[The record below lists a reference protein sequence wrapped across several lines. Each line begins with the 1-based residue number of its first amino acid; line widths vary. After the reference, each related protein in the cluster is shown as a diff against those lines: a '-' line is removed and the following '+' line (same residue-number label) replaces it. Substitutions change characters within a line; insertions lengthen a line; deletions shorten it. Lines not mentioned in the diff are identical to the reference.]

1 MEVNH
6 WQGRQV
12 LVTGATGF
20 VGSWLVKELLARGAA
35 VSVLIHEREQG
46 SMLLR
51 EKIDRQ
57 TTVVEGALQDYAALK
72 RAVESVDT
80 VFHLGAETLV
90 GEALQDPLNT
100 FESNIRGTYH
110 LLEAC
115 RTRKTPFR
123 AIVVASSDKAYGDCD
138 DLPYTE
144 ETPLAGRHPYDVSK
158 SCTDLLALT
167 YAETYALPVR
177 VARCGNIYGGG
188 DMHESRIVPGTIR
201 SLHRGEAPV
210 IRSDGTYLRDYLYVT
225 DVVNAYLLLA
235 DANLP
240 PNSPRAFNFGPNQPI
255 SVLEIVEVITRLMH
269 CEHLPPTILNEAK
282 AEIHDQYLSS
292 ALAQKL
298 LGWEPQVSL
307 EEGLRHTIAW
317 YAES

>member
-1 MEVNH
+1 MEVGD
-6 WQGRQV
+6 WKSRRV

-20 VGSWLVKELLARGAA
+20 VGSWLVKELLACTAN
-35 VSVLIHEREQG
+35 VTVLINERESG
-46 SMLLR
+46 SMLLK
-51 EKIDRQ
+51 EGIDRQ
-57 TTVVEGALQDYAALK
+57 TTVVEGALQEYAVVE

-90 GEALQDPLNT
+90 GEALKDPLNT

-115 RTRKTPFR
+115 RKRKTPFH
-123 AIVVASSDKAYGDCD
+123 AIVIASSDKAYGDSAT
-138 DLPYTE
+138 LPYTE
-144 ETPLAGRHPYDVSK
+144 ETPLAGRHPYDASK

-167 YAETYALPVR
+167 YAETYGLPVR

-201 SLHRGEAPV
+201 SLQRGEAPI
-210 IRSDGTYLRDYLYVT
+210 IRSDGTYLRDYVYVT

-235 DANLP
+235 GANLP
-240 PNSPRAFNFGPNQPI
+240 QNSPRAFNFGPNQPT
-255 SVLEIVEVITRLMH
+255 SVLEIVKMITRLMK
-269 CEHLPPTILNEAK
+269 CEHLQPKILNEAK

-298 LGWEPQVSL
+298 LGWEPRVSL
-307 EEGLRHTIAW
+307 EEGLRQTITW
-317 YAES
+317 YEQS

>member
-20 VGSWLVKELLARGAA
+20 VGSWLVKELLARGA
-35 VSVLIHEREQG
+35 VVTVLINEREAG
-46 SMLLR
+46 SMLLH
-51 EKIDRQ
+51 EKLDRQ
-57 TTVVEGALQDYAALK
+57 TTVVEGTLQDYGTVE
-72 RAVESVDT
+72 RAVENVDT

-90 GEALQDPLNT
+90 GEALQDPMNT

-110 LLEAC
+110 VLEAC
-115 RTRKTPFR
+115 RKRKTPFH
-123 AIVVASSDKAYGDCD
+123 AIIVASSDKAYGDCD

-201 SLHRGEAPV
+201 SLQRGEAPI

-225 DVVNAYLLLA
+225 DVVRAYLLLA
-235 DANLP
+235 DAELP
-240 PNSPRAFNFGPNQPI
+240 GGSLRAFNFGPNQPT
-255 SVLEIVEVITRLMH
+255 SVLKIVEMITRLMH
-269 CEHLPPTILNEAK
+269 CEHLQPKILNEAK

-292 ALAQKL
+292 ALAKKL
-298 LGWEPQVSL
+298 LGWSPAVGL
-307 EEGLRHTIAW
+307 EEGLEKTIAW